1 MQLDSNR
8 QRTEQSQQNQSV
20 IVQSVTRFHDILSDS
35 IDEIN
40 EVFSVEVCS
49 HFSLLFFHAD
59 TINHRGSF
67 LPIQMA
73 PVFLIA
79 LMTEVFIVYFTIQS
93 FTLHLEIDW
102 ISMFETLI
110 WIFYLILPTF
120 AVIYAAARTSEEVPV
135 TTLSSYFM
143 FTQFSIN
150 Y

>member
-8 QRTEQSQQNQSV
+8 QRSERSQQNQCA
-20 IVQSVTRFHDILSDS
+20 IVRSATHFHDILSDS

-40 EVFSVEVCS
+40 EVFSMEVCR
-49 HFSLLFFHAD
+49 HFSFLFFRAD
-59 TINHRGSF
+59 TINHHGSF

-79 LMTEVFIVYFTIQS
+79 LMTEVFIVYFSIQS
-93 FTLHLEIDW
+93 FTLHLGIDW

-110 WIFYLILPTF
+110 WILYLVLPTLG
-120 AVIYAAARTSEEVPV
+120 AIYAGAITSEEVSAV
-135 TTLSSYFM
+135 NLSSYFM
-143 FTQFSIN
+143 FTQFSVN